1 MAKLSRLKESSW
13 FHLSFTMPYMVLDVT
28 VDPLFFIRVLL
39 VAPSSSNRTGARNS
53 LANPQQVQ
61 EVAIQ
66 CQG

>member
-1 MAKLSRLKESSW
+1 M
-13 FHLSFTMPYMVLDVT
+13 SFTMPYMVLDVT
-28 VDPLFFIRVLL
+28 VDQLFFIRVLL